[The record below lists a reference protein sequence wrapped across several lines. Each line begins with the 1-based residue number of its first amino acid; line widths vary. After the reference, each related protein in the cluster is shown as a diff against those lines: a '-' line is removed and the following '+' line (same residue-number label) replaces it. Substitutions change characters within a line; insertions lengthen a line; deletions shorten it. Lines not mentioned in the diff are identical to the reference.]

1 MTTSLLEAMTRSMTF
16 IETLMDRG
24 GAFAS
29 LYRAQ
34 AWLPAE
40 EGLAAP

>member
-1 MTTSLLEAMTRSMTF
+1 VVLRDGRIVEQGTFEA
-16 IETLMDRG
+16 LMDG
-24 GAFAS
+24 GGTFAS

-40 EGLAAP
+40 ADLGAS